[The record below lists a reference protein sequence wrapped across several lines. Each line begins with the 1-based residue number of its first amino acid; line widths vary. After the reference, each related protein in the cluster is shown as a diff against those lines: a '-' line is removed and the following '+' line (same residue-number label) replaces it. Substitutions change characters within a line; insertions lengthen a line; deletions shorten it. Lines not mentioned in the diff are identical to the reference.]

1 MEAAEIKTARMDRE
15 GWRDRARRTSGPPTG
30 WGEVSG
36 NSAEVLFAE
45 YKINME
51 FTTGNRHLGSVVVS
65 TQSKVELVTKKVDQR
80 AKQLTWDIVV
90 EFNIMQPVLSAKY
103 FLKNYFSAMNIEAT
117 VSAELGTILQSS

>member
-1 MEAAEIKTARMDRE
+1 M
-15 GWRDRARRTSGPPTG
+15 
-30 WGEVSG
+30 SG

-80 AKQLTWDIVV
+80 AKQLTRDIVV
-90 EFNIMQPVLSAKY
+90 EFNIMQPPLTAKY
-103 FLKNYFSAMNIEAT
+103 FFKSISFFCNEH
-117 VSAELGTILQSS
+117 